1 MTYKKLHMF
10 KCIQL
15 EFGDKYIVMK
25 SLPQFMTHNLM
36 RELQI
41 IHRGLFKL
49 SKLFQPT
56 AEASHVIDAQP
67 GQLT

>member
-1 MTYKKLHMF
+1 MF

-15 EFGDKYIVMK
+15 EFGDKYTVMK

-41 IHRGLFKL
+41 IHRGLLKL

-56 AEASHVIDAQP
+56 AEASHVIYAQP
-67 GQLT
+67 GQLM

>member
-1 MTYKKLHMF
+1 MF

-15 EFGDKYIVMK
+15 EFGNKYILMK

-41 IHRGLFKL
+41 IHRGAV
-49 SKLFQPT
+49 Q
-56 AEASHVIDAQP
+56 VIQVIPAHC
-67 GQLT
+67 